1 MGNPIHLR
9 VLCMRCRHE
18 AVVDAFSTIR
28 GYEALVAGVR
38 SYWFRYARQGIN
50 PTLIITIPPFISL
63 LRVRFASMKLV
74 TAVTA
79 ILLFFCGVGL
89 G

>member
-1 MGNPIHLR
+1 
-9 VLCMRCRHE
+9 MRCLHE

-38 SYWFRYARQGIN
+38 SYWFCGCIRQG
-50 PTLIITIPPFISL
+50 PDPIITLFITLFIIL
-63 LRVRFASMKLV
+63 LVPSMLV

-79 ILLFFCGVGL
+79 ILLVF
-89 G
+89 